1 MLLYITTLVGGKTL
15 HAWSHEHHRNVNN
28 TRGRGELWDIFPRRR
43 GAAMSPEDKRRLV
56 VFSAAVFCLFL
67 FLLVLSYIPAYLYIL
82 FICVVSCVVYFHK
95 VEELQLFERLGLNP
109 RRGLNVPSAL
119 LRWLPGRTLSGIP
132 AAGRNKIRKGDA
144 RNSFASP
151 SDRHFAGSYYRR
163 DHTLSDSVFSPRD
176 ILMGSYLAKTEESPS
191 AAVRPA
197 GGSGTFM
204 HPRDQFRE
212 RLARPNHAV
221 HTPNRRLSF
230 G

>member
-1 MLLYITTLVGGKTL
+1 M
-15 HAWSHEHHRNVNN
+15 
-28 TRGRGELWDIFPRRR
+28 P
-43 GAAMSPEDKRRLV
+43 AMSPEDKRRLV

-67 FLLVLSYIPAYLYIL
+67 FLLVLKLHTSLFVHTFYLCRVLCRL
-82 FICVVSCVVYFHK
+82 FSQSGGVAALRETRPQSSPWT
-95 VEELQLFERLGLNP
+95 ERPVG
-109 RRGLNVPSAL
+109 SAAL
-119 LRWLPGRTLSGIP
+119 VTGQDLSGIP
-132 AAGRNKIRKGDA
+132 AAGRNKIRKSDA

>member
-1 MLLYITTLVGGKTL
+1 
-15 HAWSHEHHRNVNN
+15 
-28 TRGRGELWDIFPRRR
+28 
-43 GAAMSPEDKRRLV
+43 MSPEDKRRLV
-56 VFSAAVFCLFL
+56 VFSTAVFSLFL
-67 FLLVLSYIPAYLYIL
+67 LLLVLSYIPAYLYIL

-95 VEELQLFERLGLNP
+95 TEELQLFERLGLNP
-109 RRGLNVPSAL
+109 RRGLSVPSAL
-119 LRWLPGRTLSGIP
+119 LRWLPGRTLSGVP
-132 AAGRNKIRKGDA
+132 AAGRNKIRKSDA

-197 GGSGTFM
+197 GGSGAFM
-204 HPRDQFRE
+204 HPRDQLRE
-212 RLARPNHAV
+212 RLARPNNAV